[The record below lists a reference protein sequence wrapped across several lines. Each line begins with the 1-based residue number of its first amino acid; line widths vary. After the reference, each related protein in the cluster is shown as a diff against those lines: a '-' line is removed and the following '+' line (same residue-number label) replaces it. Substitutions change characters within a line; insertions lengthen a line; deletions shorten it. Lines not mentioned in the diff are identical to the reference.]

1 MLSSRLLAVL
11 GIAGVVTAFPQ
22 IQVPSDQ
29 CPQTMCIDGIN
40 PECNIRWGGCYDR
53 CKPDT
58 RPTMPPC
65 KPAPS
70 QPVSRKTPHHIPPI
84 WPLPGFQLP
93 FPSRSVSRGPP
104 SGPPSPTKPP
114 SHPNPKP
121 TASDSCSTRTIC
133 RDFINECG
141 QMYGGCHSD
150 CQPWP
155 SFTAPPCASSE
166 LITPSTPANRD

>member
-1 MLSSRLLAVL
+1 EMLSSRLLAVL
-11 GIAGVVTAFPQ
+11 GIAGIVTAFPQ

-29 CPQTMCIDGIN
+29 CPQTI
-40 PECNIRWGGCYDR
+40 GG
-53 CKPDT
+53 
-58 RPTMPPC
+58 PT
-65 KPAPS
+65 S
-70 QPVSRKTPHHIPPI
+70 
-84 WPLPGFQLP
+84 W
-93 FPSRSVSRGPP
+93 
-104 SGPPSPTKPP
+104 PPSPTKPP

-121 TASDSCSTRTIC
+121 TPSDSCSTRTIC

-166 LITPSTPANRD
+166 LITPSTPPNRD